1 MRTRATITTAA
12 LLLAALTACSSGSSS
27 TATDTPSPAS
37 DTGTP
42 AAEPTVSVPAD
53 HKGDDLAAAVAVYT
67 AAYFAADVDTGYGM
81 LSARCTKQIDEAMY
95 RGILEQ
101 AKTDYGPD
109 HPATDVQAEVAGG
122 LGRAT
127 YKVKGL
133 PKFDQAKQPWALEG
147 GAWKYDAC

>member
-1 MRTRATITTAA
+1 MRTRATITTTA

-27 TATDTPSPAS
+27 DTATASPAS

-42 AAEPTVSVPAD
+42 AAEPTVSVPAE

-81 LSARCTKQIDEAMY
+81 LSARCTKQIDKAMY

-101 AKTDYGPD
+101 AAKDYGPD
-109 HPATDVQAEVAGG
+109 HPATDVHAEVAGG

-133 PKFDQAKQPWALEG
+133 PKLDQTKQPWALEG